1 MYQKFSKTES
11 QDQVKEMQNID
22 IEKLRKMTLEEVKEN
37 VKTEAG
43 MKLWEFIKREEK
55 RKTTHHRDIRN
66 DALSS

>member
-1 MYQKFSKTES
+1 LYQKFSKTES

-43 MKLWEFIKREEK
+43 MKLWEF
-55 RKTTHHRDIRN
+55 
-66 DALSS
+66 L